1 MRSSELKTLD
11 YLELRDEFQTIR
23 DSGKK
28 IIHCHGVFDLL
39 HPGHITHLQQAKAM
53 GDVLVVSIT
62 SARYVNK
69 GPDRPYFNDETRLN
83 TVAALEMVDYV
94 VLSDYPT
101 AIEVIS
107 AVKPDYYIKGME
119 YRDINNDVTGEIKN
133 EIDEVEK
140 YGGQVR
146 YTEGQVFSSTKLI
159 NNNFSSYTDT
169 TKCYL
174 ENISRQYPFEVV
186 RDMIESFK
194 DLKVLVIGDVIID
207 EYVFCDVKGLM
218 SKDRAYSAL
227 YKREDQYLG
236 GVLAV
241 ANHISSFV
249 DNVTVLSIIGDE
261 TKLHSKILNDLA
273 NKMHFNFI
281 TDSNFKTSVKR
292 RYIEKHGMRD
302 EYNKL
307 FSMNFLMDDDEIKG
321 YDRKLFHANLEE
333 CIENFDIVIVTDYG
347 HGIMDGR
354 AIEIVEKRA
363 KYLAVNAQTNST
375 NYGINLITRYNRAD
389 TFTLDQR
396 EIGLAFS
403 TNSKDYNE
411 LMLALREKLSGKNAW
426 LTLGSEGCVGINE
439 LKKIDK
445 APALTLEVKDTI
457 GAGDAFYAITSLC
470 AVKGLPLEI
479 GSLLGNMAGA
489 IAANVIGNSKEIDKV
504 SYLKYLKTILNF

>member
-1 MRSSELKTLD
+1 MDGVKHKILEYSQLKKELDTL
-11 YLELRDEFQTIR
+11 RKK
-23 DSGKK
+23 GKK
-28 IIHCHGVFDLL
+28 IVHCHGVFDLL
-39 HPGHITHLQQAKAM
+39 HPGHIEHFRQAKKL
-53 GDVLVVSIT
+53 GDLLVVSIT
-62 SARYVNK
+62 TARYVNK
-69 GPDRPYFNDETRLN
+69 GPHRPYFNDETRAD

-94 VLSDYPT
+94 VLSDYST

-107 AVKPDYYIKGME
+107 TIKPDYYVKGIE
-119 YRDINNDVTGEIKN
+119 YSNINNDVTGEIKN

-159 NNNFSSYTDT
+159 NNNFGSYTDA

-174 ENISRQYPFEVV
+174 ENISKQYSFESV
-186 RDMIESFK
+186 RDMIEVFK
-194 DLKVLVIGDVIID
+194 DLKVLVVGDVIID
-207 EYVFCDVKGLM
+207 EYVYCDVKGLM

-227 YKREDQYLG
+227 YKREEKYLG

-261 TKLHSKILNDLA
+261 TKLHSKILNDLS
-273 NKMHFNFI
+273 NRIHFNLI
-281 TDSNFKTSVKR
+281 TDSNFKTPVKR

-307 FSMNFLMDDDEIKG
+307 FSMNFLMDDDEIKR

-333 CIENFDIVIVTDYG
+333 CIESYDIVIVTDYG
-347 HGIMDGR
+347 HGIMDKK

-403 TNSKDYNE
+403 TNSKNYND
-411 LMLALREKLSGKNAW
+411 LMIELRERLCGKNAW
-426 LTLGSEGCVGINE
+426 LTLGSEGCIGVNE

-457 GAGDAFYAITSLC
+457 GAGDAFYALASLC
-470 AVKGLPLEI
+470 AATKLPMEI

-489 IAANVIGNSKEIDKV
+489 IAANVIGNSKGIDKV